1 MFPAHGMIVSC
12 VTEWPA
18 RHSLN
23 IPLIVFICDC
33 ASSVVMGL
41 ATLKDFIPQLLWG
54 SVAAGSLSA
63 AVGPLWELPPVE
75 ESCLG

>member
-1 MFPAHGMIVSC
+1 MIVSC

-23 IPLIVFICDC
+23 IPLIVLICDC